1 MQKTKDWSEM
11 GKKDKERYHTAARG
25 LYSSKIELGIDYKP
39 PIVAKVKRLK
49 RTHHERTAQMKLASW
64 MRSEGL
70 LFTAIPN
77 GAKRSIISG
86 QIEKAM
92 GLTKGTA
99 DLFLAVPTKQW
110 HGFWIEMKAPGKKP
124 RPEQYEFLGKA
135 RANGYKAEYYDSYES
150 AKLAIEQYLSER

>member
-11 GKKDKERYHTAARG
+11 GKKDKERYHAAAKG
-25 LYSSKIELGIDYKP
+25 LYSSRVEPGIDCNQPAVTKG
-39 PIVAKVKRLK
+39 KRSK

-64 MRSEGL
+64 LRSIGV

-77 GAKRSIISG
+77 GAKRSIITG

-99 DLFLAVPTKQW
+99 DLFLAVPNKQW

-124 RPEQYEFLGKA
+124 RPEQYEFLSKA
-135 RANGYKAEYYDSYES
+135 RANGYKAEYYDSYEN
-150 AKLAIEQYLSER
+150 ARLAIEQYLAER